1 MDYIDYIIDNFYKYF
16 KVMQQTE
23 ILEQLL
29 NLKEVSVFAVLA
41 VVIWFL
47 VSDRKSLKKDLKDK
61 DNRIKEVIDSHQNDL
76 KESNKDLQI
85 MSEKWSV
92 VFNQLKDIIKTKD

>member
-1 MDYIDYIIDNFYKYF
+1 
-16 KVMQQTE
+16 MQQTE